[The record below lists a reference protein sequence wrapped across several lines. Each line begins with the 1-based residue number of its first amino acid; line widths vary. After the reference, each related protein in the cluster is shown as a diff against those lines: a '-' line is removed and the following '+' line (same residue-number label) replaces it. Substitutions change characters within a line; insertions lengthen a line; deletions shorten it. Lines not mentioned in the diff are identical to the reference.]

1 MNIRDKKN
9 IMIVAMLIAIT
20 FMSAGYVLLSE
31 QLDVRNAITS
41 VNPVWDVKILSIS
54 SIETE
59 GYAQSIQ
66 ESIENKYVVNF
77 NSEFQTNGDK
87 ITYVINVRNEGTL
100 AAKLSSIIINPKY
113 ENEYLTYTVE
123 GIEVGDKLNIGESK
137 MFTFT
142 IEYNNE
148 IDTLV
153 DETIIDEVKLTLDYT
168 K

>member
-153 DETIIDEVKLTLDYT
+153 DETIIDEVKLTLDYI

>member
-87 ITYVINVRNEGTL
+87 ITYVINVKNEGTI

>member
-87 ITYVINVRNEGTL
+87 ITYVINVRNEGTI

>member
-123 GIEVGDKLNIGESK
+123 GIEVGDNLNIGESK

-153 DETIIDEVKLTLDYT
+153 DETIIDEVKLTLDYI